1 MNRIDFDRIE
11 WSSPMPHLR
20 HKVYECDG
28 RRLRLLELDSDFVEP
43 DWCMRGHIGS
53 VLRGKMEITFA
64 EHAETFV
71 EGDGIFIPPGEPGK
85 HRSKVLTDRVILILV
100 EDV

>member
-1 MNRIDFDRIE
+1 MNRIDFDTLA

-20 HKVYECDG
+20 HKVYERDG
-28 RRLRLLELDSDFVEP
+28 RRLRLMELDKDFVEP
-43 DWCMRGHIGS
+43 GWCMRGHIGC
-53 VLRGKMEITFA
+53 VLEGKMEITFA
-64 EHAETFV
+64 DHTATFA

-85 HRSKVLTDRVILILV
+85 HRGKVLTDMVRLILV